1 MLKSKVKSTRSTG
14 AGGGSAYMA
23 VIEYEYCVD
32 DVPYTHDHAELVGI
46 AACVASA
53 PMILNALQR
62 LFRIW

>member
-1 MLKSKVKSTRSTG
+1 
-14 AGGGSAYMA
+14 MA